1 LETELAKG
9 PCCRPYGDPALGRY
23 KPSPDTLS
31 GAHLENADLD
41 NSHLEEIF
49 LDGAHFE
56 DAAVDGTHF
65 DNAHEIKK
73 AHFKGAEAD
82 IRTVWPAGFD
92 PAKAGVETIQRDI
105 SSEWEG
111 IS

>member
-1 LETELAKG
+1 MR
-9 PCCRPYGDPALGRY
+9 RPPVRLRFGRVDNVHFEGTVF
-23 KPSPDTLS
+23 SD
-31 GAHLENADLD
+31 AHLENADLD
-41 NSHLEEIF
+41 NSHLEETF

-56 DAAVDGTHF
+56 NAAVDGTHF

-73 AHFKGAEAD
+73 SHFKGAEAD

>member
-1 LETELAKG
+1 
-9 PCCRPYGDPALGRY
+9 LGRY

-82 IRTVWPAGFD
+82 IRTVWPAGS
-92 PAKAGVETIQRDI
+92 IQRRLAWRPSNETSARNGREYPRI
-105 SSEWEG
+105 
-111 IS
+111 